1 MDGLSAVASIFAV
14 VDLAAKSAS
23 ICLEYGQ
30 NVKNAKTDI
39 LRLHKEL
46 INLEEVLQE
55 ANTCTSSFQPPNKAL
70 NCIDAC
76 YKDLSDLL
84 AKLEPGKTKKLAA
97 KIRLRELKWP
107 FETKEIDRTIQRIA
121 KYKETITLALQISQ
135 K

>member
-1 MDGLSAVASIFAV
+1 MEGLSAAASIFAV
-14 VDLAAKSAS
+14 VELAAKSAS

-39 LRLHKEL
+39 LRLRKEL

-55 ANTCTSSFQPPNKAL
+55 ANTRTSSLQPPNEAL
-70 NCIDAC
+70 NCIDTC
-76 YKDLSDLL
+76 FKDLSGLL
-84 AKLEPGKTKKLAA
+84 AKLEPGKTKKWAA

-121 KYKETITLALQISQ
+121 RHKETVTLALQISQ
-135 K
+135 R